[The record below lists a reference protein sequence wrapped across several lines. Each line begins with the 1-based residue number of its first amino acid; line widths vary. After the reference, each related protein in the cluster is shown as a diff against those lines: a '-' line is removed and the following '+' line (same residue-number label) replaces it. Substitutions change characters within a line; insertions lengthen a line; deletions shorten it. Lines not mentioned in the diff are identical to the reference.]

1 MNEGKITALYERL
14 SRDDELQGDSN
25 SIINQKAMLENY
37 AKQNGFSNV
46 RHYTDDGY
54 SGGDFERPAWKQMM
68 RDIDAGLIGVV
79 IAKDMSRIGR
89 DYLQV
94 GFYTE
99 IQFREKGIRFIAI
112 SNGVDSNDQT
122 SSEFAPFLNIMNE
135 WYLRDCSRKIRSTLK
150 AKGNDGKHISSVA
163 IYGYKKDPEDSSH
176 WLIDEEAA
184 EVVRRIFRLTVEGY
198 STHQIAN
205 MLAEEKVERPS
216 YYLEKHGYGTYRNR
230 CDMSDPYNW
239 RDCTIRSILMKPEY
253 IGKTVNFRTYSK
265 SYKDKTRRRNDKDN
279 WSITEDT
286 QEPII
291 DEHTWNLVQQL
302 TKTRRRIDNL
312 GEANPLT
319 GLLFCA
325 DCGAKMHNH
334 RSVSHPVLDKEGN
347 DTGRMSPSYDYY
359 QCAGNENSRVRRKD
373 SCSTHFVRSEAIRE
387 IVLEVIRYASASAI
401 ENEASFRER
410 IQEAHRLQMEES
422 TAFIGEQLERDQQR
436 FEELDLLIQNLYEA
450 NVTGKISDRR
460 FKMLSDKYENEQAE
474 LEVKIAEAESQVAE
488 ADAQAT
494 AADDFLQVAKSY
506 TDFSVLTTPMLNE
519 FVKKILVHEAVKVDG
534 EREQEIE
541 IYLKFIGKVELP
553 VPEMTEE
560 ELAEAERLKKR
571 RAKGREKAA
580 RYRARQKEKKLAEE
594 AAKKKEEENVSD
606 QITNQNNPVAG
617 GDPADVA

>member
-1 MNEGKITALYERL
+1 MTNGKITALYERL

-25 SIINQKAMLENY
+25 SIINQKEMLENY
-37 AKQNGFSNV
+37 AKQNGFSNI

-68 RDIDAGLIGVV
+68 RDIDAGQIGTV

-99 IQFREKGIRFIAI
+99 IQFREKGIHFIAI
-112 SNGVDSNDQT
+112 SNGVDSNNQA

-135 WYLRDCSRKIRSTLK
+135 WYLRDCSRKIRGTLK
-150 AKGNDGKHISSVA
+150 SKGNDGKHISSVA

-184 EVVRRIFRLTVEGY
+184 AVVRRIYRLTIEGY
-198 STHQIAN
+198 STHQIADL
-205 MLAEEKVERPS
+205 LAGEKVERPS
-216 YYLEKHGYGTYRNR
+216 YYLEKRGLGTYRNR

-253 IGKTVNFRTYSK
+253 TGKTVNFRTYSN
-265 SYKDKTRRRNDKDN
+265 SYKDKTRRKNDKSEWIIAD
-279 WSITEDT
+279 DT
-286 QEPII
+286 QEAII
-291 DEHTWNLVQQL
+291 DQQTWDLVQKL
-302 TKTRRRIDNL
+302 IKTRRRTDNL

-319 GLLFCA
+319 GLLYCA

-334 RSVSHPVLDKEGN
+334 RSVSHPVIDKAGN

-359 QCAGNENSRVRRKD
+359 QCAGNENSRVRRKK

-401 ENEASFRER
+401 ENEERFRDR
-410 IQEAHRLQMEES
+410 IQEAHRQQMEES
-422 TAFIGEQLERDQQR
+422 TVLVSEQLERDQKR

-474 LEVKIAEAESQVAE
+474 LEVKISEAEAQIAES
-488 ADAQAT
+488 DAQAT

-506 TDFSVLTTPMLNE
+506 TDFSTLTTPMLNE
-519 FVKKILVHEAVKVDG
+519 FVDKILVHEGVKVDG

-541 IYLKFIGKVELP
+541 IYLKFVGKVELP
-553 VPEMTEE
+553 VPELTAEE
-560 ELAEAERLKKR
+560 IAEAERLKKR

-580 RYRARQKEKKLAEE
+580 RYRARQKEKKLAAE
-594 AAKKKEEENVSD
+594 AANKGENANGTKS
-606 QITNQNNPVAG
+606 
-617 GDPADVA
+617 

>member
-1 MNEGKITALYERL
+1 MSNGKITALYERL

-25 SIINQKAMLENY
+25 SIINQKAMLESY
-37 AKQNGFSNV
+37 ARQNGFMNV

-68 RDIDAGLIGVV
+68 RDIDAGMIDTV

-99 IQFREKGIRFIAI
+99 IQFREKGIHFIAI
-112 SNGVDSNDQT
+112 SNGVDSNDQS

-150 AKGNDGKHISSVA
+150 AKGNEGRHISSVA

-184 EVVRRIFRLTVEGY
+184 EVVRRIFRLTIEGY

-205 MLAEEKVERPS
+205 LLTEEKVEKPS
-216 YYLEKHGYGTYRNR
+216 YYLEKKGYGTYHNR

-265 SYKDKTRRRNDKDN
+265 SYKDKARRINDKEN
-279 WSITEDT
+279 WMVAENT

-291 DEHTWNLVQQL
+291 DENTWKLVQKL
-302 TKTRRRIDNL
+302 RKTRRRIDNL

-325 DCGAKMHNH
+325 DCGSKMHNH
-334 RSVSHPVLDKEGN
+334 RSESHPILDKNGN
-347 DTGRMSPSYDYY
+347 DTGRVSPTYDYY
-359 QCAGNENSRVRRKD
+359 QCSGNENARVRRKD
-373 SCSTHFVRSEAIRE
+373 KCSSHFVRSEAIRE
-387 IVLEVIRYASASAI
+387 IVLEVIRFASASAI
-401 ENEASFRER
+401 EDEQSFRER
-410 IQEAHRLQMEES
+410 MLSEHRKQMEES
-422 TAFIGEQLERDQQR
+422 TTEISEQLERDQKR

-460 FKMLSDKYENEQAE
+460 FKMLSDKYEKEQTD
-474 LEVKIAEAESQVAE
+474 LEERIAEAEAQIAE

-494 AADDFLQVAKSY
+494 AADDFLQIVKSFS
-506 TDFSVLTTPMLNE
+506 DFSTLTTPMLNE
-519 FVKKILVHEAVKVDG
+519 FVEKILVHEGVKVDG

-553 VPEMTEE
+553 AVELTEE

-580 RYRARQKEKKLAEE
+580 RYRARQKEKKLAAE
-594 AAKKKEEENVSD
+594 AAEK
-606 QITNQNNPVAG
+606 
-617 GDPADVA
+617 

>member
-1 MNEGKITALYERL
+1 
-14 SRDDELQGDSN
+14 
-25 SIINQKAMLENY
+25 
-37 AKQNGFSNV
+37 
-46 RHYTDDGY
+46 
-54 SGGDFERPAWKQMM
+54 
-68 RDIDAGLIGVV
+68 
-79 IAKDMSRIGR
+79 
-89 DYLQV
+89 
-94 GFYTE
+94 
-99 IQFREKGIRFIAI
+99 
-112 SNGVDSNDQT
+112 
-122 SSEFAPFLNIMNE
+122 
-135 WYLRDCSRKIRSTLK
+135 
-150 AKGNDGKHISSVA
+150 
-163 IYGYKKDPEDSSH
+163 
-176 WLIDEEAA
+176 
-184 EVVRRIFRLTVEGY
+184 
-198 STHQIAN
+198 

-422 TAFIGEQLERDQQR
+422 TAFIGEQLERDQKR

-519 FVKKILVHEAVKVDG
+519 FVEKILVHEAVKVDG

>member
-1 MNEGKITALYERL
+1 MSDGKITALYERL

-25 SIINQKAMLENY
+25 SIINQKNMLESY
-37 AKQNGFSNV
+37 ARQNGFGTF
-46 RHYTDDGY
+46 RHYTDDGF

-68 RDIDAGLIGVV
+68 RDIDDGQIDTV
-79 IAKDMSRIGR
+79 IAKDMSRVGR

-94 GFYTE
+94 GFFTE
-99 IQFREKGIRFIAI
+99 IQFPQKGVRFIAI
-112 SNGVDSNDQT
+112 SNGVDSDVQG

-184 EVVRRIFRLTVEGY
+184 DVVRRIFRMTVEGY
-198 STHQIAN
+198 STHQIADT
-205 MLAEEKVERPS
+205 LAAEKVERPS
-216 YYLEKHGYGTYRNR
+216 YYLEKKGYGTYHNR

-265 SYKDKTRRRNDKDN
+265 SYKDKARRKNEKEN
-279 WSITEDT
+279 WIIADGT

-291 DEHTWNLVQQL
+291 DEQTWKLVQKL
-302 TKTRRRIDNL
+302 TKTRRRIDNS

-334 RSVSHPVLDKEGN
+334 RSVSHPVLDKDGN

-359 QCAGNENSRVRRKD
+359 QCSSNDNARVKRQEA
-373 SCSTHFVRSEAIRE
+373 CSTHFVRSEAIRE
-387 IVLEVIRYASASAI
+387 IVLEVIRFASKTAI
-401 ENEASFRER
+401 EDEERFRER
-410 IQEAHRLQMEES
+410 MQETHRQLMEEN
-422 TAFIGEQLERDQQR
+422 TALAADQLERDQKR
-436 FEELDLLIQNLYEA
+436 YEELDLLIQNLYEA

-460 FKMLSDKYENEQAE
+460 FKMLSDKYESEQTD
-474 LEVKIAEAESQVAE
+474 LEVRIAEAESQIAE

-494 AADDFLQVAKSY
+494 AADDFLKVAKSF

-519 FVKKILVHEAVKVDG
+519 FVDRILVHEAVKVNG

-541 IYLKFIGKVELP
+541 IYLKFLGKVELP
-553 VPEMTEE
+553 VPELTEE
-560 ELAEAERLKKR
+560 EIKEAERLKKR

-580 RYRARQKEKKLAEE
+580 RYRARQKEKKLAAE
-594 AAKKKEEENVSD
+594 AAKKGESENVPD
-606 QITNQNNPVAG
+606 QTDIEIAASS
-617 GDPADVA
+617 GDRLADVG

>member
-1 MNEGKITALYERL
+1 MSNEKITALYERL
-14 SRDDELQGDSN
+14 SRDDELEGDSN
-25 SIINQKAMLENY
+25 SIINQKDMLENY
-37 AKQNGFSNV
+37 AKQNGFGNI

-68 RDIDAGLIGVV
+68 RDIDAGQIGTV

-99 IQFREKGIRFIAI
+99 IQFREKGIHFIAI
-112 SNGVDSNDQT
+112 SNGVDSNNQA

-135 WYLRDCSRKIRSTLK
+135 WYLRDCSRKIRGTLK
-150 AKGNDGKHISSVA
+150 SKGNDGKHISSVA

-184 EVVRRIFRLTVEGY
+184 AVVRRIYRLTVEGY
-198 STHQIAN
+198 STHQIAEL
-205 MLAEEKVERPS
+205 LAGEKVERPS
-216 YYLEKHGYGTYRNR
+216 CYLEKRGFGTYRNR

-253 IGKTVNFRTYSK
+253 TGKTVNFRTYSN
-265 SYKDKTRRRNDKDN
+265 SYKDKARRKNEKAD
-279 WSITEDT
+279 WIIAEDT

-291 DEHTWNLVQQL
+291 DQQTWDLVQKL
-302 TKTRRRIDNL
+302 TKTRRRIDNY

-325 DCGAKMHNH
+325 DCGSRMHNH
-334 RSVSHPVLDKEGN
+334 RSVSHPILDKDGN

-359 QCAGNENSRVRRKD
+359 QCAGHDNARVKRQKD
-373 SCSTHFVRSEAIRE
+373 CSTHFVRTEAIRE
-387 IVLEVIRYASASAI
+387 IALEVIRYASRSAI
-401 ENEASFRER
+401 EDEDRFRER
-410 IQEAHRLQMEES
+410 LQAAYRQQQEENTSL
-422 TAFIGEQLERDQQR
+422 IGEQLEHDQKR

-460 FKMLSDKYENEQAE
+460 FKMLSDKYENEQAD
-474 LEVKIAEAESQVAE
+474 LEVKISEAEAQIA
-488 ADAQAT
+488 ALDAQAT
-494 AADDFLQVAKSY
+494 AADDFLQMAKSY
-506 TDFSVLTTPMLNE
+506 TDFSTLTTPMLNE
-519 FVKKILVHEAVKVDG
+519 FVDKILVHEGVKVDG

-560 ELAEAERLKKR
+560 EIAEAERLKKR

-580 RYRARQKEKKLAEE
+580 RHRARQKEKKLAAE
-594 AAKKKEEENVSD
+594 AAKKKKTMKTEN
-606 QITNQNNPVAG
+606 
-617 GDPADVA
+617 

>member
-1 MNEGKITALYERL
+1 MNEGKVTALYERL

-150 AKGNDGKHISSVA
+150 AKGNDGKHISSVS

-216 YYLEKHGYGTYRNR
+216 YYLEKHGHGTYRNR

-401 ENEASFRER
+401 EDEENFRER

-422 TAFIGEQLERDQQR
+422 TAFIGEQLERDQKR

-450 NVTGKISDRR
+450 KVDEYHPTEETEVDGNMEEGTDNTENSETSAEVNGDVSVKNNS
-460 FKMLSDKYENEQAE
+460 SQEAENE
-474 LEVKIAEAESQVAE
+474 
-488 ADAQAT
+488 
-494 AADDFLQVAKSY
+494 
-506 TDFSVLTTPMLNE
+506 
-519 FVKKILVHEAVKVDG
+519 
-534 EREQEIE
+534 
-541 IYLKFIGKVELP
+541 
-553 VPEMTEE
+553 
-560 ELAEAERLKKR
+560 
-571 RAKGREKAA
+571 
-580 RYRARQKEKKLAEE
+580 
-594 AAKKKEEENVSD
+594 
-606 QITNQNNPVAG
+606 
-617 GDPADVA
+617 

>member
-1 MNEGKITALYERL
+1 MNTQIIAIANQKGGVGKTTTCANLGIGLAQEGKKVLLIDGDPQGSL
-14 SRDDELQGDSN
+14 SISL
-25 SIINQKAMLENY
+25 
-37 AKQNGFSNV
+37 
-46 RHYTDDGY
+46 GY
-54 SGGDFERPAWKQMM
+54 SRPDTLPVTLSDMM
-68 RDIDAGLIGVV
+68 GKVLTDTPIQPGEGILHHAEGVDLMPADIQLSGMEVSLVNA
-79 IAKDMSRIGR
+79 MSRETILRQYLDTVKR
-89 DYLQV
+89 DYTHILIDCQPSLGMLTVNALAAANRVLIPVQAEYLPAKGLEQLLQTISKV
-94 GFYTE
+94 RRQINPKLQIDGILLTMVDGRTNFAKE
-99 IQFREKGIRFIAI
+99 ISALLRETYGSKIKVFGSEIPHSVRAKEI
-112 SNGVDSNDQT
+112 SAEGKNDQT

-184 EVVRRIFRLTVEGY
+184 EVVRRIFRLTIEGY

-216 YYLEKHGYGTYRNR
+216 YYLEKRGHGTYRNR

-325 DCGAKMHNH
+325 DCGAKMHSH
-334 RSVSHPVLDKEGN
+334 RSVSHSVLDKEGN

-359 QCAGNENSRVRRKD
+359 QCAGNDNSRVRRKD

-401 ENEASFRER
+401 PSRQRESKCFPR
-410 IQEAHRLQMEES
+410 
-422 TAFIGEQLERDQQR
+422 
-436 FEELDLLIQNLYEA
+436 
-450 NVTGKISDRR
+450 
-460 FKMLSDKYENEQAE
+460 
-474 LEVKIAEAESQVAE
+474 
-488 ADAQAT
+488 
-494 AADDFLQVAKSY
+494 
-506 TDFSVLTTPMLNE
+506 
-519 FVKKILVHEAVKVDG
+519 
-534 EREQEIE
+534 
-541 IYLKFIGKVELP
+541 
-553 VPEMTEE
+553 
-560 ELAEAERLKKR
+560 
-571 RAKGREKAA
+571 
-580 RYRARQKEKKLAEE
+580 
-594 AAKKKEEENVSD
+594 
-606 QITNQNNPVAG
+606 AG
-617 GDPADVA
+617 GLSRRCSVPP